1 MATVYQTRYDRFR
14 KIIPMHGGSR
24 AAVAEKLGITRQYM
38 QAVASEAPTKK
49 IGDKLA
55 RKIEETF
62 GYERGYLDAMVQIAV
77 EVDDKFVE
85 VPLLDVRASMGPGAL
100 QMFDDEVVQL
110 IRLSKDWVLQNFR
123 GASIKSLAIIT
134 AKGDSM
140 SPTYEDGSV
149 LLVNTAKQVID
160 VEGVYVMARGGELF
174 VKRMLRRVSGG
185 YTMISDNHAYPPQ
198 TVQEEE
204 LDQLKVLG
212 KVLVALTPKRL

>member
-1 MATVYQTRYDRFR
+1 MATVYQTRYERLQ
-14 KIIPMHGGSR
+14 KIIPMHGGTK
-24 AAVAEKLGITRQYM
+24 AAIAEKLGITRQYM
-38 QAVASEAPTKK
+38 QSVASDKPTKK

-55 RKIEETF
+55 RKIEQTF
-62 GYERGYLDAMVQIAV
+62 GYEHGYLDELVQSAT
-77 EVDDKFVE
+77 EVSDKFIE

-100 QMFDDEVVQL
+100 QLFDDEVVQL

-123 GASIKSLAIIT
+123 GASISSLAIIT

-140 SPTYEDGSV
+140 SPTYEDGAV

-160 VEGVYVMARGGELF
+160 IDGVYVIARGDELF

-185 YTMISDNHAYPPQ
+185 YTMVSDNHAYPPQ
-198 TVQEEE
+198 TVMDTDLES
-204 LDQLKVLG
+204 LKVLG

>member
-1 MATVYQTRYDRFR
+1 
-14 KIIPMHGGSR
+14 
-24 AAVAEKLGITRQYM
+24 
-38 QAVASEAPTKK
+38 
-49 IGDKLA
+49 
-55 RKIEETF
+55 
-62 GYERGYLDAMVQIAV
+62 VQVTV

-198 TVQEEE
+198 AVQEEE